1 MLEGDHQAGL
11 SSMVKESSALH
22 HPHPQE
28 AIIDT
33 TQSVTISFQ
42 SEGGNMDAAEVGN
55 SVLSSDIGI
64 YLFSVIQGIYINK
77 ISCSI

>member
-1 MLEGDHQAGL
+1 
-11 SSMVKESSALH
+11 MVKESGALH

-55 SVLSSDIGI
+55 SVLSSDIGT
-64 YLFSVIQGIYINK
+64 VYIFV
-77 ISCSI
+77 CSHPGHLYK